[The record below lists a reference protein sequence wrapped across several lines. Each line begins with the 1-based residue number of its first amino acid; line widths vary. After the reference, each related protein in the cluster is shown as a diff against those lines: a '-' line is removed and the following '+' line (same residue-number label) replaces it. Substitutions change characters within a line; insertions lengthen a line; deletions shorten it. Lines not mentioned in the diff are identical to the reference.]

1 MKNRMWQ
8 RNLSNVSRDM
18 LMTLLVVKDDER
30 KYCQKYYSCTG
41 RLSMIEL
48 LKELNEEYDNY
59 VIISINYF

>member
-1 MKNRMWQ
+1 
-8 RNLSNVSRDM
+8 
-18 LMTLLVVKDDER
+18 MTLLVVKDDER